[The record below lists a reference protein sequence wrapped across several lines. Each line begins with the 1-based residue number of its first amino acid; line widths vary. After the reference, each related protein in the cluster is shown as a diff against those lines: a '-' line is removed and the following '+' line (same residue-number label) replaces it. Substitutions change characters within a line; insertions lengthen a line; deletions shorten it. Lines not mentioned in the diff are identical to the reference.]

1 MVIQELKP
9 SQRVQGRWLAML
21 EDGSILRVGQQEIAD
36 FALYAGRE
44 LTEEEAAALTAGLRS
59 RQMRERALELL
70 SRKPQSRRE
79 LTRKLNEWGAGPE
92 EADAVCDRM
101 EELGYLNE
109 AAYAA
114 RIVEVYSARGFGE
127 KKLRDELYRRGVP
140 REEWDEAL
148 ARVEDSTQAIDDF
161 LQKKLTGWTGDQ
173 KQLQKVTA
181 ALARR
186 GFSWS
191 DIRDALARYETG
203 IDIEY
208 D

>member
-1 MVIQELKP
+1 MNQSTFKLHSAYVPTGDQP
-9 SQRVQGRWLAML
+9 
-21 EDGSILRVGQQEIAD
+21 
-36 FALYAGRE
+36 
-44 LTEEEAAALTAGLRS
+44 EA
-59 RQMRERALELL
+59 
-70 SRKPQSRRE
+70 
-79 LTRKLNEWGAGPE
+79 
-92 EADAVCDRM
+92 
-101 EELGYLNE
+101 
-109 AAYAA
+109 
-114 RIVEVYSARGFGE
+114 I
-127 KKLRDELYRRGVP
+127 
-140 REEWDEAL
+140 EAL

-161 LQKKLTGWTGDQ
+161 LQKKLTGWTGDR

>member
-1 MVIQELKP
+1 MRPHGGAGL
-9 SQRVQGRWLAML
+9 SQRGGLCRPDRAGV
-21 EDGSILRVGQQEIAD
+21 LRP
-36 FALYAGRE
+36 
-44 LTEEEAAALTAGLRS
+44 GL
-59 RQMRERALELL
+59 
-70 SRKPQSRRE
+70 
-79 LTRKLNEWGAGPE
+79 WG
-92 EADAVCDRM
+92 
-101 EELGYLNE
+101 
-109 AAYAA
+109 
-114 RIVEVYSARGFGE
+114 

-140 REEWDEAL
+140 RDYWDDAL
-148 ARVEDSTQAIDDF
+148 AQVEDSTEAIDAF
-161 LQKKLTGWTGDQ
+161 LQKKLAGWTGDR